1 MGDATAAADKLADAL
16 ERLSRGETRTR
27 PVSIS
32 LPGPLAD
39 ALTDLSEAG
48 VVHSTSSAA
57 TEALTQW
64 AYNRL
69 LRLSLDE
76 IYEDHPDLRPSSD
89 NVRALADQLG
99 VSLQRSSGEVA

>member
-1 MGDATAAADKLADAL
+1 MSATTAADRLADAL

-39 ALTDLSEAG
+39 ALTQLSEAG
-48 VVHSTSSAA
+48 VVHSTSAAA

-76 IYEDHPDLRPSSD
+76 IYQDSPDLRPSPER
-89 NVRALADQLG
+89 VRELADRLG
-99 VSLQRSSGEVA
+99 VSVQGPPGEVA

>member
-1 MGDATAAADKLADAL
+1 MTVADKLADAL
-16 ERLSRGETRTR
+16 ERLSQGETRTR
-27 PVSIS
+27 PVSMS

-39 ALTDLSEAG
+39 ALTQLSEAG
-48 VVHSTSSAA
+48 VVPSTSAAA

-76 IYEDHPDLRPSSD
+76 I
-89 NVRALADQLG
+89 
-99 VSLQRSSGEVA
+99 

>member
-1 MGDATAAADKLADAL
+1 MTVADKLADAL
-16 ERLSRGETRTR
+16 ERLSQGETRTR
-27 PVSIS
+27 PVSMS

-39 ALTDLSEAG
+39 ALTQLSEAG
-48 VVHSTSSAA
+48 VVPSTSAAA

-76 IYEDHPDLRPSSD
+76 IYQENPDLRPSPER
-89 NVRALADQLG
+89 VREVANRLRVSLPEPRGALA
-99 VSLQRSSGEVA
+99 